1 MAQINGWYIKNPPW
15 KQVER
20 AANNADKLAP
30 NWEEMEAQC
39 RRVMELRMRLI
50 PYLHAAFVRY
60 QRQGLPPFR
69 ALVMDYPGD
78 AGTWTVDNQF
88 LAGDA
93 LMVAPAFAGEES
105 RSVYLPAGDWFD
117 FWSGKKYAGKQK
129 ITVSPAIEEIPIF
142 VKGGTVLPLAEPTL
156 ETGNPDSWRLRAQVY
171 GEGAAQATLFEDDG
185 SWAPALREVNLAWDG
200 ARGQANGS
208 RYQVIEW
215 RKVSAAV

>member
-1 MAQINGWYIKNPPW
+1 
-15 KQVER
+15 
-20 AANNADKLAP
+20 
-30 NWEEMEAQC
+30 
-39 RRVMELRMRLI
+39 
-50 PYLHAAFVRY
+50 
-60 QRQGLPPFR
+60 
-69 ALVMDYPGD
+69 MDYPDD

-129 ITVSPAIEEIPIF
+129 ITVRPAIEEIPIF

-156 ETGNPDSWRLRAQVY
+156 ETGDPDSWRLRVQVY

-185 SWAPALREVNLAWDG
+185 SWAPALREVNLTWDG

-215 RKVSAAV
+215 KKVSAAV